1 MSLQIE
7 PIARI
12 TSIIYAGFGFLFW
25 IAYCLRTTV
34 DYITLPV
41 GIIAPL
47 LNLNV
52 NLNFHR
58 SASVFANL
66 GFLLGSIACYALT
79 GWLTA
84 AAAVG
89 CFNLVARFKGG
100 ISADFALL
108 RPKQERQTASVQ

>member
-1 MSLQIE
+1 MQIE

-12 TSIIYAGFGFLFW
+12 TAIIYAGFGFLFW
-25 IAYCLRTTV
+25 IAYCLSTAV
-34 DYITLPV
+34 DYYITLPV

-52 NLNFHR
+52 NLNFTFA
-58 SASVFANL
+58 SSVFVNL

-108 RPKQERQTASVQ
+108 RPKQERQTASAQ